1 MVCVRFI
8 RFCAPCADVA
18 TNAPD
23 IYARRFSISR
33 VRACMRACGCMC
45 PYAAIKPRGVKVLLV
60 SRPTKLREDN
70 SDRRDAL
77 GMFFP
82 HSGKDIHVCT
92 HIHAYVYVL
101 GLTVFEKSP

>member
-1 MVCVRFI
+1 
-8 RFCAPCADVA
+8 
-18 TNAPD
+18 
-23 IYARRFSISR
+23 
-33 VRACMRACGCMC
+33 MC
-45 PYAAIKPRGVKVLLV
+45 PYAAIKPRGAKVLLV

-101 GLTVFEKSP
+101 GLTVFEKSPTKASKRVRGAGERVGGKEGQAGGREDESRVEAHGRA